1 MLVVVVWKPPFPGGF
16 KFILPSS
23 FTGGF
28 LKQVHLSSLWLL
40 VVAPVRGV
48 GGGAGTGLEELPG
61 EMVGSGV
68 GRKRRVCV
76 PRPNGAGHV
85 PPKLALNID
94 LRETRCRN

>member
-1 MLVVVVWKPPFPGGF
+1 M
-16 KFILPSS
+16 
-23 FTGGF
+23 
-28 LKQVHLSSLWLL
+28 L
-40 VVAPVRGV
+40 VVAPVGGV

-76 PRPNGAGHV
+76 PRPNGAGRV

-94 LRETRCRN
+94 LRETFGAGVREVTSGLCTLA